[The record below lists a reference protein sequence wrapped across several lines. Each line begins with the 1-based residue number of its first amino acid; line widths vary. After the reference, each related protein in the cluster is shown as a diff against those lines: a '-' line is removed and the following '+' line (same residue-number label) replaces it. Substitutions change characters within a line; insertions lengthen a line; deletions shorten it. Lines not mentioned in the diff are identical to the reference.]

1 MGTGW
6 MCIAGFLLFV
16 DHVLFMYIWCR
27 MLPLRGELSACRF
40 QDVAIHLY
48 KLRSRKESGR
58 WETQSPDRGFHG
70 HWGSGGQGCSS
81 SLELLFFLG
90 QHCPLVEQSHSQP
103 AFPPHSF
110 HLWEPS
116 RVKITPSSAKET
128 AQGDQPCTPPFLDSL
143 FLKHKDNSRKHLF
156 MPDIRSFACI
166 TYNCHCSTRLITLL
180 PRLRVRKWIF
190 QKLSN
195 VTRIPAW

>member
-1 MGTGW
+1 MFYSCTYDAECSLWGENFQPADFKMW
-6 MCIAGFLLFV
+6 QYICINWGHGRKVGDEKRKALTEGFLN
-16 DHVLFMYIWCR
+16 
-27 MLPLRGELSACRF
+27 
-40 QDVAIHLY
+40 
-48 KLRSRKESGR
+48 
-58 WETQSPDRGFHG
+58 G

-90 QHCPLVEQSHSQP
+90 RHCPLVEQSHSQP

-116 RVKITPSSAKET
+116 RVKITPSPAKET